1 MIALEPLTQ
10 AHMERFPIPGLLLDL
25 WEDKAVAF
33 VEDGNVLG
41 VCGCSVDGDTA
52 EVGMF
57 LDPRLRLHPAFL
69 FRTALHGIE
78 GLRLQGIKCIK
89 AQAEELPRDD
99 RWLQRLGFVK
109 TDDGYVKW
117 LQAQS

>member
-1 MIALEPLTQ
+1 MITLEPLTA
-10 AHMERFPIPGLLLDL
+10 AHMESFSIPGLPLSI

-33 VEDGNVLG
+33 IEDGDVIG
-41 VCGCSVDGDTA
+41 VCGCSVADGTA
-52 EVGMF
+52 TVGMC
-57 LDPRLRLHPAFL
+57 LDPRLRLHAAFL
-69 FRTALHGIE
+69 FRTALYGIE
-78 GLRLQGIKCIK
+78 GLRIQGIKCIK
-89 AQAEELPRDD
+89 AQAEESPRDD

>member
-1 MIALEPLTQ
+1 MIALEPLTA
-10 AHMERFPIPGLLLDL
+10 AHIERFPVPGLPFDF
-25 WEDKAVAF
+25 WKDQAVAF
-33 VEDGNVLG
+33 VEDGDVLG
-41 VCGCSVDGDTA
+41 VCGCSVNDGIA
-52 EVGMF
+52 EVGMS
-57 LDPRLRLHPAFL
+57 LDPRLRLHAAFL
-69 FRTALHGIE
+69 FRTALHGIA

-89 AQAEELPRDD
+89 AQAEESPRDD